1 MTVFY
6 EKTNKTDNHHASP
19 SSFTDFFG
27 KNKYGKNLQN
37 MGDGRS
43 ERSGEESDTSTYCWS
58 TISSVQYFSGLERG
72 KFYEN
77 NQELK
82 VTEKGELAI

>member
-1 MTVFY
+1 MIIM
-6 EKTNKTDNHHASP
+6 HHRLVLQT
-19 SSFTDFFG
+19 FLE

-77 NQELK
+77 HQELK
-82 VTEKGELAI
+82 

>member
-1 MTVFY
+1 MIIM
-6 EKTNKTDNHHASP
+6 HHRLVLQT
-19 SSFTDFFG
+19 FLE

-58 TISSVQYFSGLERG
+58 TISSVRYFSVLERG

-82 VTEKGELAI
+82 

>member
-1 MTVFY
+1 
-6 EKTNKTDNHHASP
+6 
-19 SSFTDFFG
+19 
-27 KNKYGKNLQN
+27 